1 MQENK
6 EMLHE
11 TQSQTAEI
19 TGKSVSERIMGESII
34 TVVKEKTET
43 AETKRM
49 RDQFNFFGPV
59 TLVYAAFYAFCMFHN
74 GSGVTFPFFL
84 AGTLLYFVFSL
95 SKLEITLKKGS
106 SFYMIGILL
115 LGVSTFCTDGWAII
129 ALNKLAVFLLVMC
142 LLLHQYFDT
151 TKWNLGKYV
160 GSICQLT
167 VMSFGE
173 LNQPF
178 ADGKVYFREK
188 GKVNKK
194 VWYGLL
200 GVIIALPILLI
211 AAGLLSSADAVFRK
225 MTTDLVNWIRPG
237 NVFNVAFRIAF
248 LFFASY
254 ALTAYLCKRSI
265 REEVRDHRNGE
276 PVLAIT
282 IMSLLSLLYLLFSG
296 IQIFGLFLGKMQLPD
311 GYTYAQYARE
321 GFFQLLAVSI
331 LNLILVLVGLSFFK
345 ESKVLK
351 VVMTVMSLCTFV
363 MIASSAMRMI
373 IYIRYYYLT
382 FLRIFVLWMLAV
394 LFVMFIGVMISIY
407 RENFS
412 LFRYGVVAVTILYLI
427 LSFSHPDYIIARVN
441 IANAPGADGKGWTES
456 EAQDYG
462 NDFFAGPFFRGS
474 EYSDF
479 HYLCDLSA
487 DAAPVMIPYMESL
500 GYDLSAYELE
510 NPIDIMDTSGWW
522 SSYQQEGFGYY
533 YLGHIKDGLDGLS
546 HLSPRTFN
554 VSRYMALRQIEGRI
568 DGK

>member
-1 MQENK
+1 MQESIVKK
-6 EMLHE
+6 E
-11 TQSQTAEI
+11 TVQ
-19 TGKSVSERIMGESII
+19 GDII
-34 TVVKEKTET
+34 TNNAGQISGSNMSVVKEETVT

-49 RDQFNFFGPV
+49 RGQFNFFGPV

-74 GSGVTFPFFL
+74 GSGIAFPFFL

-106 SFYMIGILL
+106 IFYMISMLL

-160 GSICQLT
+160 GSICQLI

-173 LNQPF
+173 LNRPF
-178 ADGKVYFREK
+178 IDGKAYFREK

-200 GVIIALPILLI
+200 GAVIAIPILLI

-225 MTTDLVNWIRPG
+225 MTTDFVNWIRPG
-237 NVFNVAFRIAF
+237 NVFNVVFRITF

-321 GFFQLLAVSI
+321 GFFQLLSVSI
-331 LNLILVLVGLSFFK
+331 LNLILVLVCLSFFK

-351 VVMTVMSLCTFV
+351 AVMTIMSLCTFV

-382 FLRIFVLWMLAV
+382 FLRIFVMWMLAV

-407 RENFS
+407 RESFP
-412 LFRYGVVAVTILYLI
+412 LFRYGVVAVTILYLV
-427 LSFSHPDYIIARVN
+427 LSFSHPDYVIARVN

-500 GYDLSAYELE
+500 GYDLSAYGLE
-510 NPIDIMDTSGWW
+510 YPIDIMDTTGWW
-522 SSYQQEGFGYY
+522 SSCQQEGFGYY
-533 YLGHIKDGLDGLS
+533 YLGHIKDGLDGLA

-568 DGK
+568 NGK